1 MSVSLFYQ
9 TVACA
14 GKLAYET
21 KYRAL
26 KVIRRQK
33 NKKDMHPY
41 RCRSCMQWHIGQSAL
56 RFEK

>member
-1 MSVSLFYQ
+1 MSVSQFYEV
-9 TVACA
+9 VACA

-21 KYRAL
+21 KYQAL

-41 RCRSCMQWHIGQSAL
+41 RCRACQQWHIGQSAL
-56 RFEK
+56 RIDR